1 MKLTDI
7 SEDAGKRL
15 PPELLKKAFGA
26 IKHREFD
33 WAEILDLSSE
43 FGEADDYSRTV
54 GSAKF
59 LLSRMHVLVHG
70 IVPHGVSQGS
80 EKLFFRVSQ
89 SMIDF
94 VNEEIG
100 SEEAAANIDR
110 ARAELAARPDPIT
123 QNEATRMM
131 FDYYKANKANLPAN
145 IAKHREDLIKDIMA
159 GLTPEEAFARYI

>member
-1 MKLTDI
+1 MKLA
-7 SEDAGKRL
+7 EFAGKRL
-15 PPELLKKAFGA
+15 PPELLAKAFNA

-33 WAEILDLSSE
+33 WEEILDLSME
-43 FGEADDYSRTV
+43 FGEADDYSRTA

-59 LLSRMHVLVHG
+59 LLARMHVLVHG

-110 ARAELAARPDPIT
+110 ARNELAGRPDPVNQKQAT
-123 QNEATRMM
+123 QMM
-131 FDYYKANKANLPAN
+131 FNYYRTNKANLPAN
-145 IAKHREDLIKDIMA
+145 ITRHREDLIKDIIA
-159 GLTPEEAFARYI
+159 GLTPEEAFARHI